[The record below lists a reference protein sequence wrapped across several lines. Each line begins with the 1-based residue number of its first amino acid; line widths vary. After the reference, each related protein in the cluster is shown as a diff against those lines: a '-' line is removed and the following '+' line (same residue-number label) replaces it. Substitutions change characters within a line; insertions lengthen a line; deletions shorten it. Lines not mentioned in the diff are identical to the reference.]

1 MQWTGNIFLNARKI
15 FYELPSLVVL
25 SADLK
30 ESGWLLKVMAFIILW
45 QQVLNQSKLYIEKD
59 ETVLLSALW
68 HISGADHTVEID
80 KGFRE
85 VNAWQHRLEWQDAD
99 WDTYI
104 SWLEKLEKGRII
116 LRVENEMKYV
126 LKCNWRLFSQCKR
139 ENCRHF
145 YFM

>member
-1 MQWTGNIFLNARKI
+1 
-15 FYELPSLVVL
+15 
-25 SADLK
+25 
-30 ESGWLLKVMAFIILW
+30 MAFIILW
-45 QQVLNQSKLYIEKD
+45 QQVLNQSKLHIEKD

-68 HISGADHTVEID
+68 HISGVDHTVEID

-116 LRVENEMKYV
+116 LRVEIEMKYV